1 MLAGME
7 ASHPMARPYSLD
19 LRERVVA
26 AVEKGGLSSRKAAMQ
41 FGVGVST
48 AIRSVGRL
56 RKTGSVAPGKMGG
69 HKPKAIAGKHRAWLL
84 RRVKERGGGARA
96 RAPAR
101 AFGAQSRKARDV
113 LYLGRGTNYPIAL
126 ERALKLKQIA
136 YIHAEG
142 CAAGEL
148 KHGPITLI
156 DRCRA
161 TSSRPTTACSKKV
174 SNMQEVAARD
184 GKIILSSDPKGAHE
198 ARVDS
203 LCKLTLPAMP
213 TTVIRLSY
221 CRGDG
226 QRRRPAAKPCQVGH
240 RGMIEGSA
248 S

>member
-1 MLAGME
+1 ME
-7 ASHPMARPYSLD
+7 ASIQWLD
-19 LRERVVA
+19 PILLIFVNGWLRRLRRVVCPA
-26 AVEKGGLSSRKAAMQ
+26 GRRRCSLELASAR
-41 FGVGVST
+41 
-48 AIRSVGRL
+48 RSDLWDRL

-69 HKPKAIAGKHRAWLL
+69 HKPKAIAGEHRAWLL

-126 ERALKLKQIA
+126 ERALKLKEIS

-226 QRRRPAAKPCQVGH
+226 QNTSTSREALPSRSPWNDRR
-240 RGMIEGSA
+240 
-248 S
+248 